1 MKGSVLASRITSAY
15 LFLFFLVSFTLNT
28 GGLFAQADGEALFK
42 AQCAACHSTG
52 DNKVIGPGLKDVHTR
67 KPEAWLIK
75 WIRNSSELIKAGDDY
90 AVKIYNDYNQTAM
103 PSFALTDDEIKAVL
117 AYVKKEGEAA
127 AAAAPAAAPGGAA
140 AAPAEEGFPWTKF
153 SVVLVLLVLFLSLGK
168 VKKGLERAI
177 RAKDGLP
184 EPAPVTSKQA
194 SKNWIRGNKKLIAV
208 GLLILVAW
216 GSVKGWNALAGIG
229 IQQDYAPEQPIKF
242 SHKLHVGQNGI
253 SCQYCHSGAE
263 KSRHANIP
271 SPNVCMNC
279 HKYVQQGPVYGK
291 EEIAKIY
298 KALDYDPN
306 TGVYGPNPK
315 PIQWIRVHNL
325 PDLAYFNHAQ
335 HVTVGGIECQT
346 CHGPVQEMDVMR
358 QHSPLTMGWCI
369 DCHRTTEVKMEGN
382 AYYTELH
389 EKLKKQYGPEA
400 KLTVDKIGGLE
411 CARCH
416 Y

>member
-1 MKGSVLASRITSAY
+1 MLIASLVLSTSNDA
-15 LFLFFLVSFTLNT
+15 FS
-28 GGLFAQADGEALFK
+28 QPDGEALFK
-42 AQCAACHSTG
+42 AQCAQCHSTG
-52 DNKVIGPGLKDVHTR
+52 DDRVLGPGLKDIDKRRT
-67 KPEAWLIK
+67 EAWLIP
-75 WIRNSSELIKAGDDY
+75 WIKNSQAVIKSGDAY
-90 AVKIYNDYNQTAM
+90 AVKIYNEYNQTAM
-103 PSFALTDDEIKAVL
+103 PSFALTDDEIKSIL
-117 AYVKKEGEAA
+117 AYVKAEGEK
-127 AAAAPAAAPGGAA
+127 APAAGPAAGTAGAPV
-140 AAPAEEGFPWTKF
+140 AEEGFPW
-153 SVVLVLLVLFLSLGK
+153 VLWTVLTVLIVLYFALGK
-168 VKKGLERAI
+168 VKKGLERAL
-177 RAKDGLP
+177 RAKQGLP
-184 EPAPVTSKQA
+184 EPVPVPVKQA

-208 GLLILVAW
+208 LVLIGAFW

-253 SCQYCHSGAE
+253 SCNYCHSGAE

-271 SPNVCMNC
+271 SLSVCMNC
-279 HKYVQQGPVYGK
+279 HKGVQSGPQYGK

-298 KALDYDPN
+298 AALDYDPA
-306 TGVYGPNPK
+306 TQKYGDNPK
-315 PIQWIRVHNL
+315 PVKWVRVHNL

-335 HVTVGGIECQT
+335 HVTVAGIECQT
-346 CHGPVQEMDVMR
+346 CHGPVEEMEVLK

-369 DCHRTTEVKMEGN
+369 DCHRNTEVKTEGN

-400 KLTVDKIGGLE
+400 KITVDKIGGLE